1 MTALAGFWSFA
12 GAEAAPACLRML
24 KSQSVYAPDDGALWD
39 EGGISL
45 GRRLSRILPEDV
57 HDRRPVRG
65 GEGRLVL
72 VADVRLDNRGELA
85 SDLSLAPPD
94 AAALSDAGLLMK
106 SLERWGES
114 AVERLVGDFAF
125 ALWDR
130 ESRRLLLAR
139 DFLGQRPLHFHRGVG
154 FFAFASMPK
163 GLHALPEIPYEVDRA
178 EVAQFLA
185 MIPETGSGTFFR
197 GIEKVPPGHLVWA
210 GPEGVESRRWWNPSL
225 EPLRLKDSRDY
236 AEAVRD
242 ALDASVA
249 ARLRGGNGRAGAHLS
264 GGLDSAAIA
273 ATAARLLAAEGGKVV
288 AFTSVP
294 RPGYEGAGLRGA
306 IADEGPLAAATA
318 SLYPNME
325 HVRISTGGRSPFD
338 GLDRKFFLYERP
350 FTNLCNAVWWEAIND
365 SARERGLKVLLTGQS
380 GNMSFSWTGMT
391 LLPRLL
397 RQGRLL
403 RFCATSASLRR
414 NGTRL
419 GTIASQ
425 SLGPFL
431 PNPLWRLVTRLRG
444 RAGEPGEHGLAG
456 PGSESSLREL
466 ARERGLDFAR
476 RPRSDGAAARLW
488 ALGRIDP
495 GSFNKGTLGGWGLDV
510 RDPAA
515 DRRLVE
521 LCLRIPDEQF
531 LAGGVPRG
539 LARSAFADR
548 LPAAVTG
555 ERRKGYQSA
564 DWHEG
569 VGAARD
575 ALAEEVE
582 RIAAAP
588 AAAEALERPADASA
602 GRRLAGAGLERHR
615 LRPALQAGFAAW
627 RRRRPFRPQSVRRQP
642 LGSPARS
649 RDGAASG
656 GEPRPWRPGP
666 PASAGRCPGRGRH
679 IAPLHGRW
687 RPPPWRAR

>member
-1 MTALAGFWSFA
+1 MTVLAGFWSFA
-12 GAEAAPACLRML
+12 GAEAAPACVRML
-24 KSQSVYAPDDGALWD
+24 KSQSVYAPDDGVHWD
-39 EGGISL
+39 GGEISL

-57 HDRRPVRG
+57 HDRRPVTG

-72 VADVRLDNRGELA
+72 VADLRLDNRGELA
-85 SDLSLAPPD
+85 SDLSLAAPE
-94 AAALSDAGLLMK
+94 AAALSDSGLLMRA
-106 SLERWGES
+106 LERWGE
-114 AVERLVGDFAF
+114 AAIERLVGDFAF
-125 ALWDR
+125 AMWDR
-130 ESRRLLLAR
+130 ERRRLLLAR
-139 DFLGQRPLHFHRGVG
+139 DFLGQRPLHFHRGAG
-154 FFAFASMPK
+154 FLAFASMPK
-163 GLHALPEIPYEVDRA
+163 GLHALPEIPYEADRSQ
-178 EVAQFLA
+178 VAQFLA
-185 MIPETGSGTFFR
+185 MIPESGSETFFR
-197 GIEKVPPGHLVWA
+197 GIRKVAPGHLVWV
-210 GPEGVESRRWWNPSL
+210 GPDGVESRRWWNPAL
-225 EPLRLKDSRDY
+225 PPLRLKDPSDY
-236 AEAVRD
+236 AEAVRE
-242 ALDASVA
+242 ALDASVE
-249 ARLRGGNGRAGAHLS
+249 ARLRGADGRVAAHLS

-273 ATAARLLAAEGGKVV
+273 ATAARLLAGDGGKVV

-294 RPGYEGAGLRGA
+294 GPGYRGGGLRGA

-318 SLYPNME
+318 SLYPNIE
-325 HVRISTGGRSPFD
+325 HVRISTGGRSPLE

-391 LLPRLL
+391 LLPSLL
-397 RQGRLL
+397 RHGRLL
-403 RFCATSASLRR
+403 RFSAASAALLR

-431 PNPLWRLVTRLRG
+431 PNPVWRLVARLRG
-444 RAGEPGEHGLAG
+444 RAGELGDYGLAS
-456 PGSESSLREL
+456 PGSVSGLREL

-531 LAGGVPRG
+531 LVGGVPRG

-588 AAAEALERPADASA
+588 AAAETLDLLRM
-602 GRRLAGAGLERHR
+602 RRLVGDW
-615 LRPALQAGFAAW
+615 PASGWNDIAF
-627 RRRRPFRPQSVRRQP
+627 VRRYR
-642 LGSPARS
+642 LGLLRGIAAGHFARK
-649 RDGAASG
+649 ASG
-656 GEPRPWRPGP
+656 ANR
-666 PASAGRCPGRGRH
+666 
-679 IAPLHGRW
+679 
-687 RPPPWRAR
+687 